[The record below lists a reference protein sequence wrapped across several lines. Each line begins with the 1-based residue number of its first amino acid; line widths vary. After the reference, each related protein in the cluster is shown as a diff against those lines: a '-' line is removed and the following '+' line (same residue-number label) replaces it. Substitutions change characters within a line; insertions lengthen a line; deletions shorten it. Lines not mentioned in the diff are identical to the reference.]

1 MMVIG
6 GYARLT
12 VPAEAALSGLLPDE
26 CQSELRAPLLRM
38 DRLCGLSVV
47 VAARLFAEQP
57 GLRDGVNGDEVAV
70 VVASAHGCHKTDEEY
85 YRSYLHGQPSPRL
98 FAYTLPSSPSGE
110 LSILYRLRGPG
121 LMVSTGRT
129 SGLAALVEAE
139 LLLRTNQAAACL
151 VVAVEVAQPLFG
163 AASVADAAV
172 ALWLTRAT
180 SDVSARSV
188 GTISSIADSFCGRQS
203 AEALHRVL
211 PGQTGHPAETIF
223 CDDETLRLAGAVLSP
238 ERIRLLPVPGGA
250 VAGLWLLGE
259 ALSVQSPSAVCACVD
274 ATGMAVAARLV
285 PATSVSARL

>member
-1 MMVIG
+1 MVIG

-12 VPAEAALSGLLPDE
+12 VPAEAALSGFLPDE

-57 GLRDGVNGDEVAV
+57 GLRDGVSGDEVAV
-70 VVASAHGCHKTDEEY
+70 VVGSAHGCHKTDEEY

-98 FAYTLPSSPSGE
+98 FAYTLPSSPGGE

-121 LMVSTGRT
+121 LMVSMGRT
-129 SGLAALVEAE
+129 SGLAALIEAE

-163 AASVADAAV
+163 EPAVADAAV
-172 ALWLTRAT
+172 ALWLTRAST
-180 SDVSARSV
+180 DVSARSL
-188 GTISSIADSFCGRQS
+188 GTISSLAESFCGQQG
-203 AEALHRVL
+203 AEALRRVL
-211 PGQTGHPAETIF
+211 PAQTGTTTETIL
-223 CDDETLRLAGAVLSP
+223 CDDETLSLVGAVLP
-238 ERIRLLPVPGGA
+238 IERLRSLPAPGGA
-250 VAGLWLLGE
+250 VAGLWLFGE
-259 ALSVQSPSAVCACVD
+259 VLSVAAPSAVLACVD
-274 ATGMAVAARLV
+274 ATGMAAAARLV